1 MPRLT
6 LTGSSATGSFVAKS
20 MFGANA
26 VFERTEDGA
35 PGEAYSSA
43 ATNLG
48 VTSVRFGGGQSDL
61 PPTRLHEDGETP
73 VDGDDWINIVT
84 MPDGNLRTEVVN
96 FFEWCSAGG
105 HAGPDADPICA
116 VLVIPTKHLSTE
128 DYAGFSDDI
137 AAFVETVMGQ
147 YGHLIEA
154 FQIGNE
160 YWDIGETA
168 YGQRASIAAEAV
180 ETGMNAAGIAQE
192 EQPSIIVQMA
202 TAGNAGSEFEATPG
216 VNDFRQRNDDAN
228 QQIIDQLSDAAR
240 GAIDGVT
247 EHYYYNKKHY
257 EFGTHSNE
265 VNFIDRDF
273 DIWSDAFD
281 KDLDLHITEWNVRTT
296 TTDQHGFVAGSTLI
310 KQFSNMIELGV
321 DAANIWALDYHSRTA
336 LTLDTDG
343 GAITDNQGRMM
354 NSSQAAAF
362 DLMAGSIAGK
372 ELISFDF
379 DQTFPQ
385 ISVTAYGDQDT
396 TVLYVSSR
404 TLESMDVTLDLSQLF
419 ANAASISGVK
429 VSLDTSTTNGLQ
441 WDNGIAADGITID
454 GNPYFYNEHDADVL
468 FTDVTYADASGI
480 TFDLKPFEFL
490 ELTIE
495 TPPAP
500 VQLAKF
506 IGSEDDDLIIYDDL
520 LGEAEGGGGLDSL
533 LVAGERSNVTVA
545 QHDDGHIAFSH
556 ADTPHDLKLDG
567 VERIQFDDG
576 AIAFDIEGNGGQAYR
591 LYQASFDRIP
601 DEAGLGFWIGQLDG
615 GALSLNQIA
624 QYFIES
630 DEFTQVHGDNDI
642 LNDAQY
648 LDLLYQNVLDRMPD
662 QAGYNFWSTQQQNGL
677 TRAEM
682 LTYFSE
688 SDEVKT
694 NVSAAVEDGI
704 WFI

>member
-73 VDGDDWINIVT
+73 VDGEDWINIVT

-96 FFEWCSAGG
+96 FFEWCGAGG
-105 HAGPDADPICA
+105 HAGPEADPLCA
-116 VLVIPTKHLSTE
+116 VLVIPTKHLNTE
-128 DYAGFSDDI
+128 DYAGFADDI
-137 AAFVETVMGQ
+137 AAFVEAVMGQ

-180 ETGMNAAGIAQE
+180 ETGMVAAGIAQE
-192 EQPSIIVQMA
+192 DQPSIIVQMA
-202 TAGNAGSEFEATPG
+202 TAGNAGSEFQATPG

-228 QQIIDQLSDAAR
+228 RQIIDQLSDAAR

-265 VNFIDRDF
+265 LNFIDRDY
-273 DIWSDAFD
+273 DLWSESFD

-296 TTDQHGFVAGSTLI
+296 TTAQHGFVAGSTLI

-336 LTLDTDG
+336 LTLETDG
-343 GAITDNQGRMM
+343 GAITDDQGRMM

-404 TLESMDVTLDLSQLF
+404 TLESMDVSLDLSQFF
-419 ANAASISGVK
+419 ANASSINGVK

-454 GNPYFYNEHDADVL
+454 GDPYFYNEHDADVL
-468 FTDVTYADASGI
+468 FTDFSYTDASNI

-495 TPPAP
+495 TPPDP
-500 VQLAKF
+500 VQPTDSN
-506 IGSEDDDLIIYDDL
+506 GSEDDDLIIYDDL
-520 LGEAEGGGGLDSL
+520 LDEVEDNLSDAAE
-533 LVAGERSNVTVA
+533 
-545 QHDDGHIAFSH
+545 
-556 ADTPHDLKLDG
+556 
-567 VERIQFDDG
+567 
-576 AIAFDIEGNGGQAYR
+576 DIGGQAYR
-591 LYQASFDRIP
+591 LYQATFDRIP
-601 DEAGLGFWIGQLDG
+601 DEAGLEFWIGQQDG
-615 GALSLNQIA
+615 GTLSLNQIK
-624 QYFIES
+624 QHYIVS
-630 DEFTQVHGDNDI
+630 DEFTQILGNHEL
-642 LNDAQY
+642 LNDAQF
-648 LDLLYQNVLDRMPD
+648 LDLLYQNMLERMPD
-662 QAGYNFWSTQQQNGL
+662 QADYDFWSAQQQNGL

>member
-26 VFERTEDGA
+26 VFERTDDGA

-61 PPTRLHEDGETP
+61 PPARLHDDGESP

-84 MPDGNLRTEVVN
+84 MPGGNLRSEVVN

-105 HAGPDADPICA
+105 YAGPDADPICA
-116 VLVIPTKHLSTE
+116 VLVIPTKHLNTE
-128 DYAGFSDDI
+128 NYAGFADDI
-137 AAFVETVMGQ
+137 AAFTQAVMTQ

-180 ETGMNAAGIAQE
+180 EAGMISAGIAQQD
-192 EQPSIIVQMA
+192 QPSIIVQMA
-202 TAGNAGSEFEATPG
+202 TAGNVGSEFQATPG

-247 EHYYYNKKHY
+247 EHYYYNKSHY

-273 DIWSDAFD
+273 DVWSKAFD

-296 TTDQHGFVAGSTLI
+296 TTAQQGFVAGSTLI
-310 KQFSNMIELGV
+310 KQFSNMIELGA
-321 DAANIWALDYHSRTA
+321 DAANIWALDYHSKTA
-336 LTLDTDG
+336 LTLETDG
-343 GAITDNQGRMM
+343 GAIMDDQGRMM

-372 ELISFDF
+372 ELISLGFE
-379 DQTFPQ
+379 QAFPQ
-385 ISVTAYGDQDT
+385 IEVTTYADLNT

-404 TLESMDVTLDLSQLF
+404 TLDSLDVTLDLSKLF

-429 VSLDTSTTNGLQ
+429 VSLDTNTTNGLQ
-441 WDNGIAADGITID
+441 WDNGIATDGITVD
-454 GNPYFYNEHDADVL
+454 GRPYFYNEHDADVY
-468 FTDVTYADASGI
+468 FTDITYADASDI

-500 VQLAKF
+500 VELAKF
-506 IGSEDDDLIIYDDL
+506 IGSDADDLIIYDDL
-520 LGEAEGGGGLDSL
+520 LGEADGGGGLDSL
-533 LVAGERSNVTVA
+533 LVNAGRNDVKVK

-556 ADTPHDLKLDG
+556 ADTAHDLKLDG
-567 VERIQFDDG
+567 VERIWFDDG
-576 AIAFDIEGNGGQAYR
+576 AIAFDFEGNGGQAYR
-591 LYQASFDRIP
+591 LYQASFDRTP

-624 QYFIES
+624 QYFIDSE
-630 DEFTQVHGDNDI
+630 EFTQTHGDNDI
-642 LNDAQY
+642 LTDAQY
-648 LDLLYQNVLDRMPD
+648 LDLLYHNVLDRNPD
-662 QAGYNFWSTQQQNGL
+662 QAGYDFWSMQQDNGL
-677 TRAEM
+677 SRAEM
-682 LTYFSE
+682 LTFFSE

-694 NVSAAVEDGI
+694 NVSAAIEDGI
-704 WFI
+704 WFV